1 MFKEPI
7 KSSFATVQIG
17 VAKAD
22 GKLSLTDTEVVF
34 VPFNEQLGLGPY
46 HIKRDEIKSVIQ
58 DVGKGGGI
66 IPIITDAI
74 RITLSNDSTFVF
86 ITANPKQW
94 VEIFSEITS

>member
-34 VPFNEQLGLGPY
+34 V
-46 HIKRDEIKSVIQ
+46 
-58 DVGKGGGI
+58 
-66 IPIITDAI
+66 
-74 RITLSNDSTFVF
+74 
-86 ITANPKQW
+86 TANPKQW
-94 VEIFSEITS
+94 VEIFSEVTS